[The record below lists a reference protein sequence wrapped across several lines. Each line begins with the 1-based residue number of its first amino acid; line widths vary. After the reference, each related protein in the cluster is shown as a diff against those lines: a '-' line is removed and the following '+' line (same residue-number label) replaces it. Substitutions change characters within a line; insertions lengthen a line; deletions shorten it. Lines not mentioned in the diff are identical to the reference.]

1 MTDTKYLYQY
11 FLEKSIQDDNKE
23 KKYKKT
29 YAKGQKPLKVKK
41 NRLAEDA
48 AYE

>member
-11 FLEKSIQDDNKE
+11 FLEKSLSDKE
-23 KKYKKT
+23 KKQTRKK
-29 YAKGQKPLKVKK
+29 AQKKSLKPQKASQTPP
-41 NRLAEDA
+41 AEVI